1 MVRSLLI
8 GLLEFFAF
16 RDADSRPANPAAKT
30 APCAPQ
36 LKGESPPRDAN
47 SGRRTTQFPAESSA
61 ISENTA
67 TSSLATASYSQHFR
81 TVRPLQ
87 HRTRMILKIERI
99 LGGRCTIMKLIGR
112 IRAEYIAELKEQI
125 AANAPR
131 IELEL
136 GEVVLVDADVVRS
149 N

>member
-1 MVRSLLI
+1 
-8 GLLEFFAF
+8 
-16 RDADSRPANPAAKT
+16 
-30 APCAPQ
+30 
-36 LKGESPPRDAN
+36 
-47 SGRRTTQFPAESSA
+47 
-61 ISENTA
+61 
-67 TSSLATASYSQHFR
+67 
-81 TVRPLQ
+81 
-87 HRTRMILKIERI
+87 MILKIERI

-112 IRAEYIAELKEQI
+112 IRAEYIAKLKEQI